1 MTWAQNQPGYPSIF
15 DAANCSL
22 ISQLIP
28 PGPKKFLQE
37 FMDGNLLRNPVQQVT
52 ELLQGDIGKSL
63 GKLDGLNAAVG
74 ELGNAAG
81 ELSDA
86 LGAINTE
93 LTAFKAHTDRLS
105 GVNLGDPNSVLP
117 RLDQMIGVMSTYNSI
132 KDLLKDPGQKL
143 EDNFSNA
150 FSSLNPQI
158 TGPFFDNFGQNMN
171 QITTVLSEIEG
182 QLALGG
188 ATDAASAVGKLRQ
201 LTQNITQ
208 LQGTLTSF
216 INGDINAYNAA
227 LVFIERYA
235 LGNTIISSVLSDPC
249 FGAQLLTNLI
259 TTPEASKS
267 LKDIAGESGVKI
279 ENSPINLLDSI
290 PSLNR

>member
-1 MTWAQNQPGYPSIF
+1 
-15 DAANCSL
+15 
-22 ISQLIP
+22 
-28 PGPKKFLQE
+28 
-37 FMDGNLLRNPVQQVT
+37 
-52 ELLQGDIGKSL
+52 
-63 GKLDGLNAAVG
+63 
-74 ELGNAAG
+74 
-81 ELSDA
+81 
-86 LGAINTE
+86 
-93 LTAFKAHTDRLS
+93 
-105 GVNLGDPNSVLP
+105 
-117 RLDQMIGVMSTYNSI
+117 
-132 KDLLKDPGQKL
+132 
-143 EDNFSNA
+143 
-150 FSSLNPQI
+150 
-158 TGPFFDNFGQNMN
+158 
-171 QITTVLSEIEG
+171 
-182 QLALGG
+182 
-188 ATDAASAVGKLRQ
+188 VGKLRQ

-259 TTPEASKS
+259 TTPDASKS